1 MACAGC
7 ESRRQKA
14 AAALRQA
21 KRWLATN
28 DPRWRR
34 IRARQLTREPLC
46 RQCKADGR
54 TTAAVVVDHIDGKAA
69 TAHDYRDEN
78 LQSLCEPCHS
88 AKTALE
94 NGSFG
99 RAPGTAKRAGCDDRG
114 TPLDKEHPW
123 NS

>member
-1 MACAGC
+1 MN
-7 ESRRQKA
+7 RQG
-14 AAALRQA
+14 

-28 DPRWRR
+28 DPKWRR
-34 IRARQLTREPLC
+34 IRARQLAREPLC
-46 RQCKADGR
+46 RRCKAKGI
-54 TTAAVVVDHIDGKAA
+54 TTGANEVDHIDGNAA
-69 TAHDYRDEN
+69 EPRDYRDEN

-99 RAPGTAKRAGCDDRG
+99 RAPGQAKRAGCDERG
-114 TPLDKEHPW
+114 IPLDETHPW